1 MKVDMLG
8 KVAIV
13 TGSGRGIGREIALS
27 LAENGADVVV
37 NCFTRIS
44 EGIKVAKEIEE
55 LGRKSLFVKADVSNS
70 GQVNDMVK
78 KTIKNFDRLD
88 LLVNNAGINVLVE
101 GRVPIQD
108 FSEDDWD
115 KIIDVD
121 LKGVFLC
128 SKAASQQMIKQGR
141 GKIINIS
148 SVVGI
153 VPLRL
158 QSAFAAAKAGVINLT
173 RAMALELAP
182 HKINV
187 NAIAPGSTLTE
198 GTTVLFYSDHKKTE
212 KILSSIPLKRVG
224 TPRDIANAALFLASE
239 DSDYI
244 TGNVLVVDGGWTTGY
259 IRDW

>member
-1 MKVDMLG
+1 MKVDLLG

-13 TGSGRGIGREIALS
+13 TGSGRGIGREIALI

-37 NCFTRIS
+37 NCLNRIS
-44 EGIKVAKEIEE
+44 EGKKVAREIKE

-70 GQVNDMVK
+70 EHVKSMIK
-78 KTIKNFDRLD
+78 KTIKNFDRVD
-88 LLVNNAGINVLVE
+88 ILVNNAGINVLLE
-101 GRVPIQD
+101 GRVSIQD
-108 FSEDDWD
+108 FSEADWNR
-115 KIIDVD
+115 IIDVD

-128 SKAASQQMIKQGR
+128 SKATSQEMIKEGG

-187 NAIAPGSTLTE
+187 NAIAPGSILTE
-198 GTTVLFYSDHKKTE
+198 GTTILFYSDHKKTDE
-212 KILSSIPLKRVG
+212 ILSSIPLKRPG
-224 TPRDIANAALFLASE
+224 TPRDIANATLFLASE
-239 DSDYI
+239 ESNYI
-244 TGNVLVVDGGWTTGY
+244 TGNILVVDGGWTAGY
-259 IRDW
+259 MRDW